1 MSQNFTSLVP
11 RQKWFYER
19 RNMKIGDVVLI
30 QYVGKCRP
38 ATYRLGVVIEVEVE
52 ADGLVRTVTV
62 EYSLLSELS
71 EADRLLYKGITKKRL
86 RVPVQRLVL
95 LLPVEERD
103 QHLPGVQAGK
113 DPAPLEEVCD
123 RVSRSNSYDV
133 VWVAEN
139 KRYERKQTGAMGGG
153 DHSGADRVDDKGV
166 EIGGDGN
173 KVYVEEVVGNRK
185 VEEKGRIRKE
195 IKACAV
201 LRSKVKC
208 EDFEKKI
215 LEEKAKEYFYDEVK
229 V

>member
-95 LLPVEERD
+95 LLPVEERYQD
-103 QHLPGVQAGK
+103 LPGVQAGK

-123 RVSRSNSYDV
+123 RIRSNSYDV

-139 KRYERKQTGAMGGG
+139 K
-153 DHSGADRVDDKGV
+153 
-166 EIGGDGN
+166 
-173 KVYVEEVVGNRK
+173 
-185 VEEKGRIRKE
+185 
-195 IKACAV
+195 
-201 LRSKVKC
+201 
-208 EDFEKKI
+208 
-215 LEEKAKEYFYDEVK
+215 
-229 V
+229 